1 MLMPRCVCRLGLAL
15 CLSGLAIS
23 AAHAEPQSTAVSRA
37 SSASV
42 HASVEV
48 PVAVFHA
55 LKAGGEFVL
64 TGVSASARGAVA
76 TISVATAAGSHTLMV
91 LVEPDALSGAP
102 VTSVG
107 RALKTSGGVFLS
119 LGEEIIAFI
128 PDPSAH
134 SHIHSRRMSR

>member
-1 MLMPRCVCRLGLAL
+1 MLIQRVAYRFALAL
-15 CLSGLAIS
+15 CLSALSVS

-42 HASVEV
+42 YASVEV

-76 TISVATAAGSHTLMV
+76 TISVASAAGAYSLMV

-107 RALKTSGGVFLS
+107 KALKTSGGVFLT

-134 SHIHSRRMSR
+134 SHIHSRRLP

>member
-1 MLMPRCVCRLGLAL
+1 MLMQRFACRLGLAL
-15 CLSGLAIS
+15 CLSGLAVS

-64 TGVSASARGAVA
+64 TGVNASARGAVA
-76 TISVATAAGSHTLMV
+76 TISVASAAGAYSLMV

-107 RALKTSGGVFLS
+107 EVLETAGGVFLS
-119 LGEEIIAFI
+119 VGKEIIAFI

-134 SHIHSRRMSR
+134 AHIHSRRLP